1 MTNASLRPRQS
12 RHVAAYECPAD
23 IPPYVPPLMLE
34 PSSSPKSS
42 WEEKMSD
49 EIVKVEDGQLELEE
63 SETSENEFVM
73 PSCAQVVKDY

>member
-1 MTNASLRPRQS
+1 
-12 RHVAAYECPAD
+12 
-23 IPPYVPPLMLE
+23 
-34 PSSSPKSS
+34 
-42 WEEKMSD
+42 MSD